1 MQIGL
6 STQLVYFP
14 LIFHIPS
21 RSQLL
26 YISIRIKIRSKEE
39 IQLYWY
45 LIWFSSN
52 RRYSWWNIDVI
63 FLLLNLN
70 EIYSSCKNL
79 HHYCQLTAK
88 SMTYVIQVVF
98 LRIMS
103 WVHSYVVANNKNS
116 SSSSYFFEFYLIIE
130 VSYIRN

>member
-6 STQLVYFP
+6 STQLLYFP

-70 EIYSSCKNL
+70 EIYSFRKNS
-79 HHYCQLTAK
+79 HDYCQLNAK
-88 SMTYVIQVVF
+88 GTTNVIQVVF

-103 WVHSYVVANNKNS
+103 WVHSSVIANNENIW
-116 SSSSYFFEFYLIIE
+116 SSSYSFVFYRIIE
-130 VSYIRN
+130 MPCIRN